1 MDDEQ
6 RHIIKAT
13 RVFGKPNLF
22 SASLGRQ
29 TYKQAA
35 TEMAAVRCF
44 FSQHIQQ
51 TLKVLGFFIK
61 EFHFLNA
68 IFFILS
74 KKTIKLTLKV

>member
-35 TEMAAVRCF
+35 TEMAAVRF
-44 FSQHIQQ
+44 FLSAYSANAESVR
-51 TLKVLGFFIK
+51 VLYKRIPFPKCYIFYFVK
-61 EFHFLNA
+61 ENH
-68 IFFILS
+68 
-74 KKTIKLTLKV
+74 